1 MKKQTTL
8 IAVLILLSLPA
19 WLCAQASKNTVF
31 LSLGPG
37 HVARQ
42 DLVFSPFVHRAV
54 SPLCI
59 NLGYTRQAKLR
70 QSCRLGF
77 ATYQASVTDTYA
89 YLEDSEDTQTYPHQ
103 FTLIDL
109 NYGIGKSIG
118 RGFSAGLQLQ
128 AGIQS
133 LAYSFGRVSS
143 SFGYF
148 AHFGLG
154 VSLEKQVA
162 VGKHGNLSAGL
173 KLPLLNWLARS
184 PYLVN
189 DDEFIENTYSH
200 SGIKTF
206 FAFIV
211 DGQAATLDTYQS
223 ADLQLRY
230 QYKLSKKWSV
240 GAEYTLA
247 WMHAKQPRNLLQFR
261 NTLQCRL
268 ALHF

>member
-1 MKKQTTL
+1 MQKQTTL
-8 IAVLILLSLPA
+8 IAALILLSLPA
-19 WLCAQASKNTVF
+19 WLCAQAPKNTTW
-31 LSLGPG
+31 LALGPG

-42 DLVFSPFVHRAV
+42 DLVFSPFVHQAV
-54 SPLCI
+54 SPRCI

-70 QSCRLGF
+70 QSWRLGF
-77 ATYQASVTDTYA
+77 AAYQAAVADSYVYR
-89 YLEDSEDTQTYPHQ
+89 EDGADKQTYPHQ

-109 NYGIGKSIG
+109 DYGIGKSIG
-118 RGFSAGLQLQ
+118 RGFSAGVQLQ
-128 AGIQS
+128 AGVQS
-133 LAYSFGRVSS
+133 LTYAYGRVSGN
-143 SFGYF
+143 FGYF

-154 VSLEKQVA
+154 LSLEKQVA
-162 VGKHGNLSAGL
+162 MGRRGSLSAEL

-189 DDEFIENTYSH
+189 DDPFIENTYSH
-200 SGIKTF
+200 KGVNTF
-206 FAFIV
+206 FAFIA
-211 DGQAATLDTYQS
+211 DGHPASLDTWQS
-223 ADLQLRY
+223 ADLQLHY

-240 GAEYTLA
+240 GAQYNLA